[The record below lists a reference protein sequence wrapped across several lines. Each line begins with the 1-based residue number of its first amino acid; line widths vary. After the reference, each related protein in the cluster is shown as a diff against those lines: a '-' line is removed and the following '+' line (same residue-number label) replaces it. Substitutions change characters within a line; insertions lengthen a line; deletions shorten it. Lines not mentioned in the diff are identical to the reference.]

1 MKIAPRQVDSL
12 LKAPHDGKY
21 RAVLIYGPD
30 QGLVRERAMSYA
42 LKIVSDINDPF
53 NAAHLN
59 GEILSQD
66 PARFFDEVEAQSLM
80 GGLRLVRITNVD
92 NKFGATLKDW
102 LKSSA
107 ASSAPSP
114 AVVVIEGGDLRPK
127 DALRK
132 ICEDD
137 PHAAAIACY
146 VQDERDM
153 ATFLKGIFADYH
165 RAIAPDAVEFLAYN
179 LKGDRGRA
187 RSEAE
192 KLDLYKGAESG
203 PIMLHDALSACGEG
217 RAESMDD
224 LIYAIF
230 GRNPQKAIVSYG
242 RLIEEDTEII
252 VILRSLQNHVK
263 RLLDVRV
270 KLDEGAP
277 GGLDS
282 IINSLHPPIFFKVK
296 ESFRAQVSRFSGSF
310 LRRLLARLNELEAD
324 TKKSGTAPETL
335 IADAILK
342 LASF

>member
-12 LKAPHDGKY
+12 LKSPHDGTY
-21 RAVLIYGPD
+21 RAILIYGPD
-30 QGLVRERAMSYA
+30 QGLVRERAMTYA

-59 GEILSQD
+59 GDILSQD

-80 GGLRLVRITNVD
+80 GGQRLVRITNVD
-92 NKFGATLKDW
+92 NKFGAILKDW

-114 AVVVIEGGDLRPK
+114 AIVVIEGGDLRPR

-146 VQDERDM
+146 IQDERDM
-153 ATFLKGIFADYH
+153 ATFLKSIFADYN
-165 RAIAPDAVEFLAYN
+165 RAIAPDAIEFLAYN

-192 KLDLYKGAESG
+192 KLDLYKGTDPG
-203 PIMLHDALSACGEG
+203 PITLGDAMAACGEG

-224 LIYAIF
+224 LIYAVF
-230 GRNPQKAIVSYG
+230 GRNPHKAVISYS
-242 RLIEEDTEII
+242 RLIDEDTEII
-252 VILRSLQNHVK
+252 AILRSLQNHVK
-263 RLLDVRV
+263 RLLDVRT
-270 KLDEGAP
+270 KLDENHHGT
-277 GGLDS
+277 LDS
-282 IINSLHPPIFFKVK
+282 IIDSLHPPIFFKVK
-296 ESFRAQVSRFSGSF
+296 ESFRAQIGRYNAPF
-310 LRRLLARLNELEAD
+310 LRRLLMRLNELEAD
-324 TKKSGTAPETL
+324 TKKSGTTPETL
-335 IADAILK
+335 VADAILK